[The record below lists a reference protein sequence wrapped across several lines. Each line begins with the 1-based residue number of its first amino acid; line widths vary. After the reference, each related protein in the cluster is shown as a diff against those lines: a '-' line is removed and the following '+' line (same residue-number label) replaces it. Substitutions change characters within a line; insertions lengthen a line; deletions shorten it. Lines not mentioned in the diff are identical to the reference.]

1 MKYIEKYKRYIDD
14 DLVIY
19 RMNKEGKLIQV
30 KPTINCKNGY
40 AYICC
45 ADNKTAY
52 VHRLVY
58 EAFIGEIRDGMEI
71 DHINTIRTDNRLENL
86 RVVTHKENI
95 LNPLTLKKFKEFI
108 PSEKTKKKMSE
119 SHKGKPSS
127 NKGKPCSDF
136 GRKFKEHFRM
146 ICSDNINLYYRE
158 YQWYKNHNNKCRWE

>member
-1 MKYIEKYKRYIDD
+1 M
-14 DLVIY
+14 
-19 RMNKEGKLIQV
+19 IQV
-30 KPTINCKNGY
+30 NPTINCKNGY

-95 LNPLTLKKFKEFI
+95 LNPLTLKKF
-108 PSEKTKKKMSE
+108 
-119 SHKGKPSS
+119 
-127 NKGKPCSDF
+127 
-136 GRKFKEHFRM
+136 
-146 ICSDNINLYYRE
+146 
-158 YQWYKNHNNKCRWE
+158 